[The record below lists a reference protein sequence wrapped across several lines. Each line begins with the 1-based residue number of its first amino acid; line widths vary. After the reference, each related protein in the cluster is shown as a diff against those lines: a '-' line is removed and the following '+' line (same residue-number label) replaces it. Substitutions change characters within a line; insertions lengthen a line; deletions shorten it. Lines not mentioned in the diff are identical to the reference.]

1 MSASGTRRCSP
12 SSTSTS
18 WARTGSARS
27 CSRASAKYRRR
38 IESCCASSRPSA
50 CASGIL
56 GRRSSRPG
64 GHVLDPS
71 RQGHAQAERR
81 LRSEPIAWL
90 TTVRADGQAQASPV
104 WFLWDG
110 ETFLL
115 YSQPGAQ
122 KVRNLAANPKVAL
135 HLGDDGNGGD
145 VVSFEGTATVEPDGP
160 RADRVDGYLAK
171 YQAAIEALGYEP
183 GPFARTYSL
192 AIRVRPTRVRV
203 S

>member
-1 MSASGTRRCSP
+1 M
-12 SSTSTS
+12 
-18 WARTGSARS
+18 
-27 CSRASAKYRRR
+27 
-38 IESCCASSRPSA
+38 
-50 CASGIL
+50 
-56 GRRSSRPG
+56 
-64 GHVLDPS
+64 LDPS
-71 RQGHAQAERR
+71 KQGHDRAESR
-81 LRSEPIAWL
+81 LRSEPIVWL
-90 TTVRADGQAQASPV
+90 TTVRADGQAQATPV

-135 HLGDDGNGGD
+135 HLDDDGSGGD
-145 VVSFEGTATVEPDGP
+145 VVTVEGTATVEPDTP

-183 GPFARTYSL
+183 GPFARTYST

-203 S
+203 W

>member
-1 MSASGTRRCSP
+1 M
-12 SSTSTS
+12 
-18 WARTGSARS
+18 
-27 CSRASAKYRRR
+27 
-38 IESCCASSRPSA
+38 
-50 CASGIL
+50 
-56 GRRSSRPG
+56 
-64 GHVLDPS
+64 LDPS
-71 RQGHAQAERR
+71 RKGHAHAERR
-81 LRSEPIAWL
+81 LRTEPVAWL

>member
-1 MSASGTRRCSP
+1 M
-12 SSTSTS
+12 
-18 WARTGSARS
+18 
-27 CSRASAKYRRR
+27 
-38 IESCCASSRPSA
+38 
-50 CASGIL
+50 
-56 GRRSSRPG
+56 
-64 GHVLDPS
+64 LDPS

-122 KVRNLAANPKVAL
+122 KVRNVTANPQVSL
-135 HLGDDGNGGD
+135 HLGDDGAGDD
-145 VVSFEGTATVEPDGP
+145 VVTFEGTATVEPDTP
-160 RADRVDGYLAK
+160 RADRLEGYLAK

-183 GPFARTYSL
+183 GPFARTYSM
-192 AIRVRPTRVRV
+192 AIRVRPTRVRAW
-203 S
+203 